1 MGNAIQTDREKNA
14 HILSPRRTSHIWWF
28 IAIAVVLVLLVA
40 VVVVVKTKETTP
52 MPYSAFLDQLDAD
65 NIASVTF
72 QGTEIEGHFK
82 HPVDGGIQTGTAQRD
97 TFRTQVPDVGDPTLV
112 PTLHKQHVVI
122 NVSTQS
128 SWVWLRSVPW
138 PILFFIGAAI
148 VIGLLR
154 LIRGG
159 KAQSGSA
166 MPMHPMQGMVKLLS
180 GLFGKQQQG
189 ENPPQQN
196 KEK

>member
-1 MGNAIQTDREKNA
+1 MSNVIQTDREKNV
-14 HILSPRRTSHIWWF
+14 HTPSPRRTSHIWWF
-28 IAIAVVLVLLVA
+28 IVIAVVLVLLVA
-40 VVVVVKTKETTP
+40 VVIVIETTKVPP
-52 MPYSAFLDQLDAD
+52 MSYSAFLDQLDAD

-72 QGTEIEGHFK
+72 QGTVIEGHFK
-82 HPVDGGIQTGTAQRD
+82 HPVEGGIQTGTQRNIF
-97 TFRTQVPDVGDPTLV
+97 TTQVPDVGDPTLV

-122 NVSTQS
+122 NVNTQS

-159 KAQSGSA
+159 KAQSESA
-166 MPMHPMQGMVKLLS
+166 MPVHPMQGMVKLLS